1 MTAVPQD
8 VVELILKDHRTMEDL
23 LRLMRSV
30 EADRPAALLDFADL
44 FIAHGEATEVTVHPT
59 LRFCVDAPAE
69 AVKHCAAQH
78 LEGSKILLALLE
90 VAVTG
95 SWEWDWRLEQLTR
108 AVSRHID
115 DEERTFLNGACEH
128 LSRTDRTELGAAFA
142 AVRGQVF
149 TSGGTLNAVHGFV
162 RDRVPA

>member
-30 EADRPAALLDFADL
+30 EADRSAALLDFADL
-44 FIAHGEATEVTVHPT
+44 FIAHGEATELTVHPA

-69 AVKHCAAQH
+69 AAQHCAGQN
-78 LEGSKILLALLE
+78 LEGSKVLLALLE

-108 AVSRHID
+108 AVARHID

-128 LSRTDRTELGAAFA
+128 LSRTDRRELGGAFA
-142 AVRGQVF
+142 AARGRLF
-149 TSGGTLNAVHGFV
+149 TSGGTLDAVHCFV
-162 RDRVPA
+162 HDRV